1 MIVVEQLAIWGLSKF
16 TDLVIKIEFF
26 ILTFMES
33 SVIGFYPFVK
43 DYRFKRWSDPV
54 SFEQIAT
61 RQLIQFA
68 EISKNRELLH
78 ELAVKLQ
85 GKFISK
91 TLAHFFSVF
100 RNQIGDSYSSGLLYP
115 IFIYRS

>member
-1 MIVVEQLAIWGLSKF
+1 
-16 TDLVIKIEFF
+16 
-26 ILTFMES
+26 MERPL
-33 SVIGFYPFVK
+33 FLLN
-43 DYRFKRWSDPV
+43 
-54 SFEQIAT
+54 EIAT

-100 RNQIGDSYSSGLLYP
+100 RNQIGTLTVRDYSIDFY
-115 IFIYRS
+115 I